1 MKKFIILVF
10 ASFLALNALAQLEV
24 KEGSFRMVPGF
35 VNTNPDPDYQT
46 DDNYYPF
53 AIIKIKTEGLDD
65 KQRRELLFQGNAAT
79 YFMLEYKQDEIW
91 LYLTAKYADY
101 IKFSHRDLSTL
112 EYTLPEQLKPN
123 QGYELTL
130 VNTNTKVAK
139 YGSITVTTT
148 PKDQADITLD
158 GKVLEQKTPYTN
170 DAIIVGQHEITV
182 SKFPYAPTTKI
193 VDIKEGEHL
202 NLEIFMPF
210 SYGTLTIETTPP
222 GATVII
228 DKKEYGTTPIT
239 IDTLVVG
246 NHFIMLKKDGL
257 KLMTEKINLN
267 HDTPI
272 NIKKTFETCPVG
284 AIDGVFSVSDTSQV
298 YFSQGNLQY
307 QPSTKIWRFAG
318 HQGYFI
324 GKDNKKASEKN
335 SGWVD
340 WFAWNTAN
348 NPMSRSK
355 NSQDYKGDKFVD
367 WGHNPISNG
376 GNTPDMWRTLS
387 NDEWDYLF
395 FKRKTSSVINSAIA
409 LVNGIYGMIILPDN
423 WNVGLYDL
431 KGFKGGGFSSSYG
444 PGGYTIESSISNP
457 KENVISLSDW
467 KNIFEAN
474 GAVFLPAAGYDNI
487 NLKMKDDYIG
497 AYWTSPSL
505 DNQLHYEKYVQPD
518 RFSKDNKFRVGFWS
532 LYSGSGFEIYPEN
545 RLSVRL
551 VH

>member
-1 MKKFIILVF
+1 MKKIIVIVF
-10 ASFLALNALAQLEV
+10 TIFLSLNALAQLEV

-53 AIIKIKTEGLDD
+53 AIIKIKTDGLDD

-79 YFMLEYKQDEIW
+79 YFMIEYKQDEIW

-130 VNTNTKVAK
+130 VNTNTGVAK
-139 YGSITVTTT
+139 YGSITVITT
-148 PKDQADITLD
+148 PKDQAEITLD
-158 GKVLEQKTPYTN
+158 GKVLKQKTPYTN
-170 DAIIVGQHEITV
+170 DAIVVGQHEITV
-182 SKFPYAPTTKI
+182 SKFPYATTTKI

-202 NLEIFMPF
+202 DLEIFMPF
-210 SYGTLTIETTPP
+210 SYGTVHVETTPP
-222 GATVII
+222 GAMVII
-228 DKKEYGTTPIT
+228 DKQEYGTTPIT
-239 IDTLVVG
+239 IDTVIVGEHLVL
-246 NHFIMLKKDGL
+246 LKKDGL
-257 KLMTEKINLN
+257 KMMSKKINLD

-272 NIKKTFETCPVG
+272 NINKKFETCPVG
-284 AIDGVFSVSDTSQV
+284 AINGVFSVSDTSQV

-307 QPSTKIWRFAG
+307 QPSTKTWRFAG
-318 HQGYFI
+318 QQGYFI

-376 GNTPDMWRTLS
+376 GNAPDMWRTLS
-387 NDEWDYLF
+387 WKEWDYLLNT
-395 FKRKTSSVINSAIA
+395 RKTASGIRCAIA
-409 LVNGIYGMIILPDN
+409 QVNGIYGVIILPDN
-423 WNVGLYDL
+423 WNADLYKL
-431 KGFKGGGFSSSYG
+431 KDFKGCGVSSSYG
-444 PGGYTIESSISNP
+444 SGGNTMESILLNP
-457 KENVISLSDW
+457 KENVISYSDW

-474 GAVFLPAAGYDNI
+474 GVVFLPAAGYEGI
-487 NLKMKDDYIG
+487 NLKIKDDYVG
-497 AYWTSPSL
+497 AYWISPSL
-505 DNQLHYEKYVQPD
+505 YHQFYYDEYVQPD
-518 RFSKDNKFRVGFWS
+518 KFSKDNKFRVDFWS
-532 LYSGSGFEIYPEN
+532 LYNNKSFEIYPEN

>member
-1 MKKFIILVF
+1 MKKIIIVVIALLL
-10 ASFLALNALAQLEV
+10 SLNALAQLEV

-46 DDNYYPF
+46 DDNYFPF

-130 VNTNTKVAK
+130 VNTSTGVAK

-148 PKDQADITLD
+148 PTDKAEITLD

-170 DAIIVGQHEITV
+170 DAIVVGQHEITV
-182 SKFPYAPTTKI
+182 SKFPYATTTKI

-257 KLMTEKINLN
+257 KLMTKKINLD

-272 NIKKTFETCPVG
+272 NLKKTFEKCPVG
-284 AIDGVFSVSDTSQV
+284 AIDGVFSISETSQV

-307 QPSTKIWRFAG
+307 QPSTKTWRFAG
-318 HQGYFI
+318 QQSYFV
-324 GKDNKKASEKN
+324 GNDNKKASEKN
-335 SGWVD
+335 NGWVD
-340 WFAWNTAN
+340 RFAWNTAN
-348 NPMSRSK
+348 NPMNRSK
-355 NSQDYKGDKFVD
+355 NSQDYNNGVFVD

-376 GNTPDMWRTLS
+376 GNAPDMWRTLTR
-387 NDEWDYLF
+387 DEWDYLLE
-395 FKRKTSSVINSAIA
+395 KRKTESGIRYAVAN
-409 LVNGIYGMIILPDN
+409 LNGIRGLVIFPDN
-423 WNVGLYDL
+423 WKKDL
-431 KGFKGGGFSSSYG
+431 FVLQNINLSEGYSSSYG
-444 PGGYTIESSISNP
+444 PSGNKFEPMGL
-457 KENVISLSDW
+457 KENVIYLSDW

-474 GAVFLPAAGYDNI
+474 GAVFLPAAGYDGI
-487 NLKMKDDYIG
+487 NVKVASDYVG
-497 AYWTSPSL
+497 WYWTKPYGNFE
-505 DNQLHYEKYVQPD
+505 DYVQPD
-518 RFSKDNKFRVGFWS
+518 NFSKSNKFRVEALLLFS
-532 LYSGSGFEIYPEN
+532 TQIMEIYPEN
-545 RLSVRL
+545 RFSVRL

>member
-1 MKKFIILVF
+1 MKKFIIIVF
-10 ASFLALNALAQLEV
+10 AIFLSLNALAQLEV

-53 AIIKIKTEGLDD
+53 AIIRIKTEGLDN

-130 VNTNTKVAK
+130 VNTNTGVAK
-139 YGSITVTTT
+139 YGSISVTTT
-148 PKDQADITLD
+148 PKDKAEITLD

-170 DAIIVGQHEITV
+170 DAIVVGQHEITV
-182 SKFPYAPTTKI
+182 SKFPYATTTKI

-202 NLEIFMPF
+202 DLEIFMPF
-210 SYGTLTIETTPP
+210 SYGTVHVETTPP
-222 GATVII
+222 GAMVII
-228 DKKEYGTTPIT
+228 DKQEYGTTPIT
-239 IDTLVVG
+239 IDTVIVG
-246 NHFIMLKKDGL
+246 EHIVLLKKDGL
-257 KLMTEKINLN
+257 KMMSKKINVD
-267 HDTPI
+267 HDNPLYI
-272 NIKKTFETCPVG
+272 NKKFETCPVG
-284 AIDGVFSVSDTSQV
+284 AINGVFSVSDTSQV

-307 QPSTKIWRFAG
+307 QPSTKTWRFAG
-318 HQGYFI
+318 QQGYFI

-376 GNTPDMWRTLS
+376 GNTPDMWRTLTR
-387 NDEWDYLF
+387 DEWDYLLE
-395 FKRKTSSVINSAIA
+395 KRKPESGIRYAVAN
-409 LVNGIYGMIILPDN
+409 LNGIRGLVIFPDN
-423 WNVGLYDL
+423 WNKNLYNLTYTNIGEGYSQSYDSGGNKIEPMGL
-431 KGFKGGGFSSSYG
+431 
-444 PGGYTIESSISNP
+444 
-457 KENVISLSDW
+457 KENVIYLSDW

-474 GAVFLPAAGYDNI
+474 GAVFLPSAGYDGVNVKVASD
-487 NLKMKDDYIG
+487 NVG
-497 AYWTSPSL
+497 WYWTKPYGNFE
-505 DNQLHYEKYVQPD
+505 DYVQPD
-518 RFSKDNKFRVGFWS
+518 NFSKSNKFRVEALLLFS
-532 LYSGSGFEIYPEN
+532 TKTFEIYPEN

-551 VH
+551 VY